1 MSNEG
6 SYSGY
11 DEDNKD
17 NADITGSSSNSGDI
31 ISDSSDT
38 SYLYDYGVGSDYVD
52 SWGNSGN
59 WDWTRPEEATEIPNT
74 ALPGDPAYGWKYYT
88 DGTAIGPDGKYYYK
102 GELAWSPSGG
112 GILDRLGQGASSA
125 LKSAFTKDG
134 KTDWRAVASAA
145 GGLYGLYQGMK
156 GQNQEKVGYQGKIPE
171 YTAVRQQVP
180 VAATPTGI
188 QPRRPGEYGRRYF
201 TDTQYVPKTT
211 GENAAT
217 ANADAITAANTAATT
232 QANTLSQ
239 AQVPTTSIPAPT
251 TTTETQPVNRQTFY
265 NNLMNQTP
273 LASGGI
279 AALKQGRYLKG
290 GTDGMADK
298 IATSIDGT
306 QPAALSHG
314 EFVIPAD
321 VVSHLGNGNSEAGA
335 QRLYS
340 MMDRI
345 RKART
350 GTTKQGKQINPDKHL
365 PV

>member
-1 MSNEG
+1 MA
-6 SYSGY
+6 YIY
-11 DEDNKD
+11 DEEG
-17 NADITGSSSNSGDI
+17 DIIGDDGSDDVGISSSNIDF
-31 ISDSSDT
+31 
-38 SYLYDYGVGSDYVD
+38 DY
-52 SWGNSGN
+52 
-59 WDWTRPEEATEIPNT
+59 DWTAWDKATNDYLQENYPELVGADTTVLGTLGN
-74 ALPGDPAYGWKYYT
+74 ALKN
-88 DGTAIGPDGKYYYK
+88 
-102 GELAWSPSGG
+102 
-112 GILDRLGQGASSA
+112 LGSSA
-125 LKSAFTKDG
+125 FNALKGAFTKNG
-134 KTDWRAVASAA
+134 ATDWRAVASAA
-145 GGLYGLYQGMK
+145 GGLYGLYQGMQ

-201 TDTQYVPKTT
+201 TDTQYVPKTDTT
-211 GENAAT
+211 GIA
-217 ANADAITAANTAATT
+217 AANTAATT

-239 AQVPTTSIPAPT
+239 AQVPTTAIPAPT

>member
-1 MSNEG
+1 MSSPETDTSTG
-6 SYSGY
+6 DIDFDY
-11 DEDNKD
+11 DWDAWDDAANRYLQENYPDLVGANTTVLGTLG
-17 NADITGSSSNSGDI
+17 NALKNLGSSAFN
-31 ISDSSDT
+31 
-38 SYLYDYGVGSDYVD
+38 
-52 SWGNSGN
+52 
-59 WDWTRPEEATEIPNT
+59 
-74 ALPGDPAYGWKYYT
+74 
-88 DGTAIGPDGKYYYK
+88 
-102 GELAWSPSGG
+102 
-112 GILDRLGQGASSA
+112 A
-125 LKSAFTKDG
+125 LKSAFTKNG
-134 KTDWRAVASAA
+134 ATDWRAVASAA

-156 GQNQEKVGYQGKIPE
+156 GQDQEKVGYQGKIPE

-217 ANADAITAANTAATT
+217 ANADAIAAANTAATT
-232 QANTLSQ
+232 QANALSK
-239 AQVPTTSIPAPT
+239 AQVPTTPIV
-251 TTTETQPVNRQTFY
+251 EPVKK
-265 NNLMNQTP
+265 
-273 LASGGI
+273 ASGGI
-279 AALKQGRYLKG
+279 ASLKQGRYLKG

-335 QRLYS
+335 QRLYA

>member
-1 MSNEG
+1 MGDEYVDDYDVG
-6 SYSGY
+6 GGTYSGS
-11 DEDNKD
+11 DEYLG
-17 NADITGSSSNSGDI
+17 GSS
-31 ISDSSDT
+31 DSRDT
-38 SYLYDYGVGSDYVD
+38 SYLYDYGVGSDYVG
-52 SWGNSGN
+52 SWGDYAS
-59 WDWTRPEEATEIPNT
+59 WDWTEPEKVTEIPN
-74 ALPGDPAYGWKYYT
+74 ASLPGDPAYGWKYFS

-112 GILDRLGQGASSA
+112 GVLDRLGQGVASA
-125 LKSAFTKDG
+125 LKKAFTDKDG
-134 KTDWRAVASAA
+134 NVDMRAVAGAA
-145 GGLYGLYQGMK
+145 GGLYGLYKGMQ
-156 GQNQEKVGYQGKIPE
+156 GQNAQKVGYQGKIPE

-180 VAATPTGI
+180 VAETPAGM

-201 TDTQYVPKTT
+201 TDVKYLPKTDT
-211 GENAAT
+211 E
-217 ANADAITAANTAATT
+217 AITAANTAAAT
-232 QANTLSQ
+232 QADTLSQ
-239 AQVPTTSIPAPT
+239 AQVPTTPIPKPAA
-251 TTTETQPVNRQTFY
+251 TTETQPVDRQTFY

-279 AALKQGRYLKG
+279 AGLKQGRYLKG

-345 RKART
+345 RRART
-350 GTTKQGKQINPDKHL
+350 GTAKQGKQINPDKHL
-365 PV
+365 PA

>member
-1 MSNEG
+1 MSDEG

-11 DEDNKD
+11 DENYAD
-17 NADITGSSSNSGDI
+17 NADITGSSSDSG
-31 ISDSSDT
+31 DT
-38 SYLYDYGVGSDYVD
+38 SYLYDYGVGSDYVS
-52 SWGNSGN
+52 SWEGSGN
-59 WDWTRPEEATEIPNT
+59 WDWTQPEQATEIPNT
-74 ALPGDPAYGWKYYT
+74 ALPGDPAYGWKYFS

-112 GILDRLGQGASSA
+112 GILDRLGQGVSNA
-125 LKSAFTKDG
+125 LKAAFTKDG

-180 VAATPTGI
+180 VAATPEGI
-188 QPRRPGEYGRRYF
+188 QPRRSGEYGRRYF

-217 ANADAITAANTAATT
+217 ANADAITAANAAATT
-232 QANTLSQ
+232 QANALSQ
-239 AQVPTTSIPAPT
+239 AQVPTTPIA
-251 TTTETQPVNRQTFY
+251 EPVKK
-265 NNLMNQTP
+265 
-273 LASGGI
+273 ASGGI
-279 AALKQGRYLKG
+279 AGLRQGRYLKG

-298 IATSIDGT
+298 ISTSIDGT

-321 VVSHLGNGNSEAGA
+321 VVSHLGNGSSKAGSK
-335 QRLYS
+335 RLYA
-340 MMDRI
+340 MLDRV

-350 GTTKQGKQINPDKHL
+350 GHTKQGKEIKPEKYM
-365 PV
+365 PA